1 MTIRHQ
7 NNLGIL
13 LVIKA
18 VANKLTMRTTI
29 LLALLLLTVGSCA
42 QETTRILFVF
52 DASNSM
58 NGYWERER
66 KIEIATKLL
75 SETLESLD
83 GSDNL
88 ELGLRVYGHQTRH
101 IPGQQDCDDTE
112 LVVDIGPGRNLVI
125 KKALSRLTPQGTTPI
140 ARSLEKAAYDF
151 TPCENCRNVIIL
163 ITDGIE
169 ACDEDPCAVSR
180 ALQAQGVIL
189 KPFIIGI
196 GIDELYKSTFE
207 CVGNYFDAA
216 KEETFRNVLDIVVTQ
231 ALNSTTAQV
240 NLLNVN
246 DKPLETN
253 VPYTIYNE
261 FDGSIV
267 HNFVHTLN
275 HKGHPD
281 TLTLDPL
288 LTYTVVA
295 HTIPPVEQGGFKLV
309 PGEHNILALETPQG
323 DLELSF
329 EQGRSE
335 YPDLKCVVTQPGGCE
350 QVHIQNYGSKERYLV
365 GKYDLHIQT
374 LPPTIIEDVDVSQS
388 HTTDV
393 KIPQPGILLLQTGS
407 PGYGGIFQMRKN
419 KMELVKKFSFDDPSG
434 RYTMQPGKYMVVFR
448 TKNSKQTVYS
458 IEKEFTITSGKNT
471 SVRM

>member
-1 MTIRHQ
+1 
-7 NNLGIL
+7 
-13 LVIKA
+13 
-18 VANKLTMRTTI
+18 MRITVVSI
-29 LLALLLLTVGSCA
+29 LLLLCLGTSA

-75 SETLESLD
+75 SETLESLEAA
-83 GSDNL
+83 DNL

-125 KKALSRLTPQGTTPI
+125 KKALERLTPQGTTPI

-151 TPCENCRNVIIL
+151 TPCDNCRNVIIL

-180 ALQAQGVIL
+180 ALQSQGIIL

-216 KEETFRNVLDIVVTQ
+216 KEETFKRVLDIVVTQ

-240 NLLNVN
+240 NLLNIN
-246 DKPLETN
+246 NKPTETN
-253 VPYTIYNE
+253 VPYTIYDEGN
-261 FDGSIV
+261 GSIV

-275 HKGHPD
+275 HKGNPD

-288 LTYTVVA
+288 LTYNIVA
-295 HTIPPVEQGGFKLV
+295 HTIPPVEKGGFKLI
-309 PGEHNILALETPQG
+309 PGEHNILALEAAQG
-323 DLELSF
+323 DLFLSF
-329 EQGRSE
+329 DQGRSE
-335 YPDLKCVVTQPGGCE
+335 YADLKCIVTERGSCDR
-350 QVHIQNYGSKERYLV
+350 VNIQNYGSKERYLV
-365 GKYDLHIQT
+365 GDYDLEIQT
-374 LPPTIIEDVDVSQS
+374 LPPTLIENVNISQS

-407 PGYGGIFQMRKN
+407 PGFGGIFQMRDN
-419 KMELVKKFSFDDPSG
+419 KMELVKKFSFGDPSG
-434 RYTMQPGKYMVVFR
+434 RYTIQPGKYIVLFR
-448 TKNSKQTVYS
+448 NKNSKQTVYT

-471 SVRM
+471 SLRM